1 MKEKRQKKEEASARG
16 RSQMEN
22 TFDNNDEFLTAK
34 EAAKLLKVT
43 VGTIK
48 NYIYKGELKSFKTP
62 GGQHRI
68 SKSDLFGVMGR
79 RIKEIKREPHFKEIQ
94 KFSDEFHIDYVGVIR
109 TFLEA
114 IEIIDTYTQGH
125 SARVAKYSLSIAK
138 KIGLSPKEMRNIELS
153 ALLHDI
159 GKIAV
164 GSAILGKPGRLN
176 EKESFIVRKHAV
188 VGEGIVEQIEF
199 LQATRP
205 LIRHHHERYDGQGY
219 PDGLS
224 GEEIPLGARI
234 ISVAEA
240 YDSITS
246 GCPYRQALL
255 SKEAVK
261 ELKGSAGSQF
271 DPVIVKTFTEVL
283 GA

>member
-1 MKEKRQKKEEASARG
+1 MG
-16 RSQMEN
+16 N
-22 TFDNNDEFLTAK
+22 TLHNNDEFLTAK

-48 NYIYKGELKSFKTP
+48 NYIYRGELKSFKTP

-68 SKSDLFGVMGR
+68 SRLNLFEVMEH
-79 RIKEIKREPHFKEIQ
+79 RIKEAKREPQSKETL
-94 KFSDEFHIDYVGVIR
+94 KFPDEFHTDYLAVIR
-109 TFLEA
+109 TLLGA

-138 KIGLSPKEMRNIELS
+138 KLSLLPKEMRNIELS

-164 GSAILGKPGRLN
+164 GSTILGKPGRLN
-176 EKESFIVRKHAV
+176 ERESFIVRKHVV

-199 LQATRP
+199 LQGTRS

-224 GEEIPLGARI
+224 GKEIPLGARI

-246 GCPYRQALL
+246 GCPYRQALP
-255 SKEAVK
+255 SKDAVK
-261 ELKGSAGSQF
+261 ELKKNAGSQF
-271 DPVIVKTFTEVL
+271 DPVIVGTFVETLAV
-283 GA
+283 

>member
-1 MKEKRQKKEEASARG
+1 MRKNFNSK
-16 RSQMEN
+16 
-22 TFDNNDEFLTAK
+22 DEFLTAK

-48 NYIYKGELKSFKTP
+48 NYIYRGELRSFKTP

-68 SKSDLFGVMGR
+68 SKSDLLEAMGR
-79 RIKEIKREPHFKEIQ
+79 RIKGVEREPHLKEAL
-94 KFSDEFHIDYVGVIR
+94 KFYDELRKDYIVAIR
-109 TFLEA
+109 TLLEA
-114 IEIIDTYTQGH
+114 IEIIDTYAQGH
-125 SARVAKYSLSIAK
+125 SARVANYSLSIAQNL
-138 KIGLSPKEMRNIELS
+138 GLSHPEMRNIELS

-176 EKESFIVRKHAV
+176 ERESFIVRKHPV
-188 VGEGIVEQIEF
+188 VGESIAGELEF
-199 LQATRP
+199 LRESRP
-205 LIRHHHERYDGQGY
+205 LIRHHHERFDGQGY

-224 GEEIPLGARI
+224 GNEIPLGARI

-261 ELKGSAGSQF
+261 ELERGAGNQF
-271 DPVIVKTFTEVL
+271 DPLIVETFIKIL
-283 GA
+283 SS

>member
-1 MKEKRQKKEEASARG
+1 MG
-16 RSQMEN
+16 N
-22 TFDNNDEFLTAK
+22 TLHNNDEFLTAK

-48 NYIYKGELKSFKTP
+48 NYIYRGELKSFKTP

-68 SKSDLFGVMGR
+68 SKLNLFEVMGH
-79 RIKEIKREPHFKEIQ
+79 RIKEAKREPQSKETL
-94 KFSDEFHIDYVGVIR
+94 KFSDEFHTDYLAVIR
-109 TFLEA
+109 TLLGA

-138 KIGLSPKEMRNIELS
+138 KLGLLPKEMRNIELS

-164 GSAILGKPGRLN
+164 GSTILGKPGRLN
-176 EKESFIVRKHAV
+176 ERESFIVRKHVV
-188 VGEGIVEQIEF
+188 VGEGIVEQVEF
-199 LQATRP
+199 LQGTRS
-205 LIRHHHERYDGQGY
+205 LIRYHHERYDGQGY

-224 GEEIPLGARI
+224 GKEIPLGARI

-246 GCPYRQALL
+246 GCPYRQASP
-255 SKEAVK
+255 SKDAVK
-261 ELKGSAGSQF
+261 ELKKNAGSQF
-271 DPVIVKTFTEVL
+271 DPVIVGTFVETLAV
-283 GA
+283 

>member
-1 MKEKRQKKEEASARG
+1 MK
-16 RSQMEN
+16 N

-48 NYIYKGELKSFKTP
+48 NYIYRGELKSFKTP

-68 SKSDLFGVMGR
+68 SKLNLFEVMDHR
-79 RIKEIKREPHFKEIQ
+79 RKEIKGEPHFKETR
-94 KFSDEFHIDYVGVIR
+94 KFSDEFRRDYVEAIK
-109 TFLEA
+109 TLLEA
-114 IEIIDTYTQGH
+114 IEIIDTYIQGH

-138 KIGLSPKEMRNIELS
+138 KLGLSPKKMRNIELS

-176 EKESFIVRKHAV
+176 ERESFIVRKHAV

-224 GEEIPLGARI
+224 GKEIPLGARI

-246 GCPYRQALL
+246 GCPYRQALP

-261 ELKGSAGSQF
+261 ELERSAGSQF
-271 DPVIVKTFTEVL
+271 DPVVVETFIEVL
-283 GA
+283 TV

>member
-1 MKEKRQKKEEASARG
+1 MRNIFK
-16 RSQMEN
+16 
-22 TFDNNDEFLTAK
+22 NNDEFLTAK

-68 SKSDLFGVMGR
+68 SKSDLLEAMGQ
-79 RIKEIKREPHFKEIQ
+79 RIKAVKREPPLKETTR
-94 KFSDEFHIDYVGVIR
+94 FSDELRKDYVMVIR
-109 TFLEA
+109 TLLEA
-114 IEIIDTYTQGH
+114 IEILDTYGQGH
-125 SARVAKYSLSIAK
+125 SARVAKYSISIAERL
-138 KIGLSPKEMRNIELS
+138 GLPREEMRNIELS

-159 GKIAV
+159 GKIGV

-176 EKESFIVRKHAV
+176 ERESFVVRKHAIL
-188 VGEGIVEQIEF
+188 GESIVQSIQF
-199 LQATRP
+199 LQGASP

-224 GEEIPLGARI
+224 GKEIPLGARI
-234 ISVAEA
+234 LSVAEA

-246 GCPYRQALL
+246 NSPYRESLP

-261 ELKGSAGSQF
+261 ELERGAGSQF
-271 DPVIVKTFTEVL
+271 DPLIVETLIRIL
-283 GA
+283 GI

>member
-1 MKEKRQKKEEASARG
+1 MG
-16 RSQMEN
+16 D
-22 TFDNNDEFLTAK
+22 TFDNRDEFLTAK

-48 NYIYKGELKSFKTP
+48 NYIYRGELRSFKTP

-68 SKSDLFGVMGR
+68 SKLDLFEAMGH
-79 RIKEIKREPHFKEIQ
+79 RIKEVKRAPHFKETL
-94 KFSDEFHIDYVGVIR
+94 KFSDELGKDYVMAIR
-109 TFLEA
+109 ALLEA
-114 IEIIDTYTQGH
+114 IEIMDTYAQGH

-138 KIGLSPKEMRNIELS
+138 KLALSRKEMRNIELS

-159 GKIAV
+159 GKIGV
-164 GSAILGKPGRLN
+164 GGAILGKPGRLN
-176 EKESFIVRKHAV
+176 ERESFIVRKHAV
-188 VGEGIVEQIEF
+188 VGEGIVQQIEF

-224 GEEIPLGARI
+224 EKEIPLGARI

-246 GCPYRQALL
+246 GYPYRQALP

-261 ELKGSAGSQF
+261 ELERGAGNQF
-271 DPVIVKTFTEVL
+271 DPLIVETFIKVL
-283 GA
+283 ST

>member
-1 MKEKRQKKEEASARG
+1 MGNGFHNK
-16 RSQMEN
+16 
-22 TFDNNDEFLTAK
+22 DEFLTAK

-48 NYIYKGELKSFKTP
+48 NYIYRGELESFKIP

-68 SKSDLFGVMGR
+68 SKSDLFEAIGR
-79 RIKEIKREPHFKEIQ
+79 RVKKVKRERHLKQ
-94 KFSDEFHIDYVGVIR
+94 GLKFSDEVHKDYVTVIR
-109 TFLEA
+109 TLLEA
-114 IEIIDTYTQGH
+114 IEIIDTYVQGH
-125 SARVAKYSLSIAK
+125 SARVANYSLSIAK
-138 KIGLSPKEMRNIELS
+138 RLGLSPKEMRDIELS

-159 GKIAV
+159 GKISV
-164 GSAILGKPGRLN
+164 GSAILGKPGRLD
-176 EKESFIVRKHAV
+176 ERESFMIRKHAV
-188 VGEGIVEQIEF
+188 VGEAIVQQIEF
-199 LQATRP
+199 LKATRP

-219 PDGLS
+219 PDGLL
-224 GEEIPLGARI
+224 GKEIPLGARI

-246 GCPYRQALL
+246 SCPYREALP

-261 ELKGSAGSQF
+261 ELERGAGAQF
-271 DPVIVKTFTEVL
+271 DPLIVQSFIEIL

>member
-1 MKEKRQKKEEASARG
+1 MG
-16 RSQMEN
+16 N
-22 TFDNNDEFLTAK
+22 TLHNNDEFLTAK

-48 NYIYKGELKSFKTP
+48 NYIYRGELKSFKTP

-68 SKSDLFGVMGR
+68 SKLNLFEVMGH
-79 RIKEIKREPHFKEIQ
+79 RIKEAKREPQSKETL
-94 KFSDEFHIDYVGVIR
+94 KFPDEFHTDYLGVIR
-109 TFLEA
+109 TLLGA

-138 KIGLSPKEMRNIELS
+138 KLGLLPKEMINIELS

-164 GSAILGKPGRLN
+164 GSTILGKPGRLN
-176 EKESFIVRKHAV
+176 ERESFIVRKHVV

-199 LQATRP
+199 LQGTRS

-224 GEEIPLGARI
+224 GKEIPLGARI

-246 GCPYRQALL
+246 SCPYRQALP
-255 SKEAVK
+255 SKDAVK
-261 ELKGSAGSQF
+261 ELKKNAGSQF
-271 DPVIVKTFTEVL
+271 DPVIVGTFVETLAV
-283 GA
+283 

>member
-1 MKEKRQKKEEASARG
+1 MR
-16 RSQMEN
+16 N
-22 TFDNNDEFLTAK
+22 IFNNKDEFLTAK

-48 NYIYKGELKSFKTP
+48 NYIYRGNLKSFKTP

-68 SKSDLFGVMGR
+68 SKQDLFEVMGSR
-79 RIKEIKREPHFKEIQ
+79 TKEVKREPHFKETL
-94 KFSDEFHIDYVGVIR
+94 KFSDELCTDYVVAIR
-109 TFLEA
+109 TILEA
-114 IEIIDTYTQGH
+114 IEIIDTYSQGH
-125 SARVAKYSLSIAK
+125 SARVANYALSIAK
-138 KIGLSPKEMRNIELS
+138 KLGLSPKEMRNIELS

-159 GKIAV
+159 GKIGV
-164 GSAILGKPGRLN
+164 GSTILGKPGRLN
-176 EKESFIVRKHAV
+176 ERESFIVRKHAL
-188 VGEGIVEQIEF
+188 VGEGIVQKIEF

-224 GEEIPLGARI
+224 GKEIPLGARI

-246 GCPYRQALL
+246 GCPYRQALP

-261 ELKGSAGSQF
+261 ELERGAGNQF
-271 DPVIVKTFTEVL
+271 DPLIVETFIEVL
-283 GA
+283 TA

>member
-1 MKEKRQKKEEASARG
+1 MG
-16 RSQMEN
+16 N
-22 TFDNNDEFLTAK
+22 TLHNNDEFLTAK

-48 NYIYKGELKSFKTP
+48 NYIYRGELKSFKTP

-68 SKSDLFGVMGR
+68 SKLNLFEVMGH
-79 RIKEIKREPHFKEIQ
+79 RIKEAKREPQSKETL
-94 KFSDEFHIDYVGVIR
+94 KFPDEFHTDYLGVIR
-109 TFLEA
+109 TLLGA

-138 KIGLSPKEMRNIELS
+138 KLGLLPKEMRNIELS

-164 GSAILGKPGRLN
+164 GSTILGKPGRLN
-176 EKESFIVRKHAV
+176 ERESFIVRKHSI

-199 LQATRP
+199 LQGTRY

-224 GEEIPLGARI
+224 GKEIPLGR
-234 ISVAEA
+234 
-240 YDSITS
+240 
-246 GCPYRQALL
+246 G
-255 SKEAVK
+255 
-261 ELKGSAGSQF
+261 
-271 DPVIVKTFTEVL
+271 
-283 GA
+283 